1 MLISEAVVH
10 PRAAWFALRARSVT
24 NIARIAFGEPPE
36 RVADMARFARFRSSP
51 ASVSALHECFPD
63 IRFEASDDPALFVA
77 SVPSGERLF
86 IRKSC
91 AWQDAHVVNDSF
103 VREIYRVHPSLRGG
117 TVLDIGANIGDTAV
131 YFGRRGARVVAFEPD
146 PELSA
151 IARSNAALN
160 GVVADIRSAAIGDAC
175 MTLPLTRA
183 PDGADPMSAVLF
195 VGNTSSN
202 KLHSETTDVPVV
214 PFADVLTELGALRL
228 VKFDCQGC
236 EYYALASVTDD
247 ALAGVEHLLLE
258 YHASADPLI
267 AKLRRCGFAVRLEG
281 RNYLY
286 ADR

>member
-1 MLISEAVVH
+1 VH

>member
-1 MLISEAVVH
+1 VLISEAAKH

-24 NIARIAFGEPPE
+24 NIARFVFGEPPE

-51 ASVSALHECFPD
+51 ATVSALHECFPHV
-63 IRFEASDDPALFVA
+63 RFEASDDPALFLA
-77 SVPSGERLF
+77 IVPSGERLF
-86 IRKSC
+86 IRKAC
-91 AWQDAHVVNDSF
+91 AWQDAHVVDDTF
-103 VREIYRVHPSLRGG
+103 VREIYRAHPSLRDG
-117 TVLDIGANIGDTAV
+117 TVLDIGANIGDTTI

-151 IARSNAALN
+151 LARRNAALN
-160 GVVADIRSAAIGDAC
+160 GVAADIRSAGIGDVCA
-175 MTLPLTRA
+175 TLPLTRA
-183 PDGADPMSAVLF
+183 PNGADPMSAVLF
-195 VGNTSSN
+195 VGNASSN
-202 KLHSETTDVPVV
+202 KLHTETTDVPVV
-214 PFADVLTELGALRL
+214 AFADVLAELSALRL

-236 EYYALASVTDD
+236 EYYALTSVADD

-258 YHASADPLI
+258 YHGSADPLI